1 LSSDK
6 PTTKASVRVLATLA
20 FVAVVAYGLDQGTKL
35 LVTRTLVEGGSVDV
49 VGEFFQLHFV
59 KNPGAAFSFASG
71 STWIF
76 SIAAAGVAVAILVV
90 ARRIRSLAWSIMLGM
105 LLGGTL
111 GNLTDRLLRE
121 PSFGQGHVID
131 FIYFPSLL
139 PAIFNVADVFIVSSM
154 GLLLLLTL
162 LGIGLDGTRTPSTKK
177 ARRSAGDGHDGSSP
191 VVHSAPDGQPT
202 TPDGEP
208 SAPADT
214 APPAD
219 RRSAS

>member
-1 LSSDK
+1 MSSDK
-6 PTTKASVRVLATLA
+6 PTSKASVRVLATLA

-49 VGEFFQLHFV
+49 IGEFFQLHFV

-76 SIAAAGVAVAILVV
+76 SLAAAAVAVAIVVV
-90 ARRIRSLAWSIMLGM
+90 ARRIRSLAWAVMLGM

-121 PSFGQGHVID
+121 PSFGQGHVVD

-162 LGIGLDGTRTPSTKK
+162 LGIGLDGTRAPSAKK
-177 ARRSAGDGHDGSSP
+177 SRVAVADGPSGAEPPRGDAAPPADAAPTGDG
-191 VVHSAPDGQPT
+191 
-202 TPDGEP
+202 TP
-208 SAPADT
+208 ATDT

>member
-1 LSSDK
+1 LSNDE
-6 PTTKASVRVLATLA
+6 PTSKASVRVLATLA
-20 FVAVVAYGLDQGTKL
+20 FVAVVAYCLDQGTKL
-35 LVTRTLVEGGSVDV
+35 LVTRTLVEGDTVDV

-76 SIAAAGVAVAILVV
+76 SLAAAAVAIAIVV
-90 ARRIRSLAWSIMLGM
+90 VSRRIRSIAWAVMLGM

-162 LGIGLDGTRTPSTKK
+162 LGIGLDGTRTPSGKK
-177 ARRSAGDGHDGSSP
+177 ARGEATDASTETEPAAG
-191 VVHSAPDGQPT
+191 
-202 TPDGEP
+202 
-208 SAPADT
+208 T
-214 APPAD
+214 APPEGAALPTD
-219 RRSAS
+219 DGRSAS

>member
-1 LSSDK
+1 MSSDK
-6 PTTKASVRVLATLA
+6 PTSKASVRVLATLA
-20 FVAVVAYGLDQGTKL
+20 FVAVVAYGLDQGTKW
-35 LVTRTLVEGGSVDV
+35 LVTRALVEGDSVDV
-49 VGEFFQLHFV
+49 IGEFFQLHFV

-71 STWIF
+71 ATWIF
-76 SIAAAGVAVAILVV
+76 SIAATGVAVAIVVV
-90 ARRIRSLAWSIMLGM
+90 ARRIRSRAWAIMLGM

-162 LGIGLDGTRTPSTKK
+162 LGIGLDGTRTQSAKK
-177 ARRSAGDGHDGSSP
+177 ARSAEDDGHTGRSSGGDSSP
-191 VVHSAPDGQPT
+191 HESHST
-202 TPDGEP
+202 
-208 SAPADT
+208 SSADT

-219 RRSAS
+219 RRSTS

>member
-1 LSSDK
+1 MSSDK
-6 PTTKASVRVLATLA
+6 PATKASVRVLATLA

-121 PSFGQGHVID
+121 PSFGQGHVVD

-162 LGIGLDGTRTPSTKK
+162 LGIGLDGTRTPSAGKS
-177 ARRSAGDGHDGSSP
+177 ARTAGDGRDGDPQVAGSSAVGDPGTSGDEPGGP
-191 VVHSAPDGQPT
+191 V
-202 TPDGEP
+202 
-208 SAPADT
+208 DT

-219 RRSAS
+219 HRSAS

>member
-1 LSSDK
+1 M
-6 PTTKASVRVLATLA
+6 A
-20 FVAVVAYGLDQGTKL
+20 FVAVVAYCLDQGTKL
-35 LVTRTLVEGGSVDV
+35 LVTRTLVEGDSVDV
-49 VGEFFQLHFV
+49 LGEFFQLHFV

-71 STWIF
+71 ATWIF
-76 SIAAAGVAVAILVV
+76 SIAATGVAVAIVV
-90 ARRIRSLAWSIMLGM
+90 VSRRIRSRAWAIMLGM

-121 PSFGQGHVID
+121 PSFGQGHVVD

-162 LGIGLDGTRTPSTKK
+162 LGIGLDGTRTPSAKK
-177 ARRSAGDGHDGSSP
+177 TRTTEEDDPMPPPRADSRADDGRP
-191 VVHSAPDGQPT
+191 APT
-202 TPDGEP
+202 
-208 SAPADT
+208 ADT

-219 RRSAS
+219 HQGAS

>member
-6 PTTKASVRVLATLA
+6 PTSKASVRVLATLA
-20 FVAVVAYGLDQGTKL
+20 FVAVVAYCLDQGTKL
-35 LVTRTLVEGGSVDV
+35 LVTRTLVEGDSVDV
-49 VGEFFQLHFV
+49 LGEFFQLHFV

-71 STWIF
+71 ATWIF
-76 SIAAAGVAVAILVV
+76 SIAATGVAVAIVV
-90 ARRIRSLAWSIMLGM
+90 VSRRIRSRAWAIMLGM

-121 PSFGQGHVID
+121 PSFGQGHVVD

-162 LGIGLDGTRTPSTKK
+162 LGIGLDGTRTPSAKK
-177 ARRSAGDGHDGSSP
+177 TRTTEEDDPMPPPRADSRADDGRP
-191 VVHSAPDGQPT
+191 APT
-202 TPDGEP
+202 
-208 SAPADT
+208 ADT

-219 RRSAS
+219 HQGAS